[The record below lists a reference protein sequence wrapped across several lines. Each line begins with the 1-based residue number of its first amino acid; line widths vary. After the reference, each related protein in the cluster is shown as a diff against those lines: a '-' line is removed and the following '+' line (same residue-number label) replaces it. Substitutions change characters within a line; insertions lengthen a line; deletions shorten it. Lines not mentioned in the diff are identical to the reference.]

1 MFLGNI
7 RYSNRVIGHPTCLS
21 HLLIFLLV
29 MIFLGKEVRQ
39 LTLRVVWS
47 SVVLLYPCVW
57 HFPQHTLK
65 RGSLPLVC
73 RSFIITSDKGTMIT
87 GRMVP
92 ATVLIKATFDNNIL
106 TLNYPGSE
114 ELQIDIG
121 QAEKN
126 RENMKTK

>member
-1 MFLGNI
+1 
-7 RYSNRVIGHPTCLS
+7 
-21 HLLIFLLV
+21 
-29 MIFLGKEVRQ
+29 
-39 LTLRVVWS
+39 
-47 SVVLLYPCVW
+47 
-57 HFPQHTLK
+57 
-65 RGSLPLVC
+65 
-73 RSFIITSDKGTMIT
+73 MIT